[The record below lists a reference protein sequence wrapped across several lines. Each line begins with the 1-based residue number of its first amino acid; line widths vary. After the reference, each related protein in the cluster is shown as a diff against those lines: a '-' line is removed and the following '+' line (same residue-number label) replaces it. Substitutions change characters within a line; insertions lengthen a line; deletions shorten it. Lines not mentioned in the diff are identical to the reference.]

1 MPDESTLDPNDWDE
15 IQRVF
20 ERAIESCLSHTRDVR
35 DRPVWQPTPET
46 IKARF
51 REPLPRVG
59 QPLEELLARFE
70 ETVLPYGTGNVH
82 PRFWGWVHGSGNVAG
97 ALGEMLAGFMNCNA
111 GGRDHVATYVERQ
124 VIDWSKEIFG
134 FPATSSG
141 ILTTGTSMAT
151 LIALAVAR
159 DSRADAPVQKLGVAA
174 ASPLVAYASADAH
187 RSVIK
192 AFDLLGLG
200 TDALRLVP
208 VDGDCRL
215 QVNRMA
221 QMVTAD
227 RAHGYRPF
235 AVIATAG
242 SANTGAIDD
251 LDRVTEFCREND
263 LWLHVDGAFGGLAV
277 LTPEFRPQLAAIAQ
291 ADSVAFDFHKWLH
304 VPYDA
309 GCVLVRD
316 ASAHRSAFAARPS
329 YLAGHAEGLAAGDP
343 WYCDF
348 GPELSRGFR
357 ALKVWFS
364 LKAYGVERYGEL
376 ISRNCA
382 QARQLAALIESHAEL
397 ELLAKVA
404 LNIVCFRF
412 VATGLTDETL
422 DTLNTRI
429 VTEIQLGGTAVT
441 STARIGG
448 KMAIRAAITNHR
460 TTSDDLALL
469 VAAVLQRGR
478 AIAEDAAQSQ
488 ASGATRRA
496 A

>member
-1 MPDESTLDPNDWDE
+1 
-15 IQRVF
+15 
-20 ERAIESCLSHTRDVR
+20 
-35 DRPVWQPTPET
+35 
-46 IKARF
+46 
-51 REPLPRVG
+51 
-59 QPLEELLARFE
+59 
-70 ETVLPYGTGNVH
+70 
-82 PRFWGWVHGSGNVAG
+82 
-97 ALGEMLAGFMNCNA
+97 
-111 GGRDHVATYVERQ
+111 
-124 VIDWSKEIFG
+124 
-134 FPATSSG
+134 
-141 ILTTGTSMAT
+141 
-151 LIALAVAR
+151 
-159 DSRADAPVQKLGVAA
+159 
-174 ASPLVAYASADAH
+174 
-187 RSVIK
+187 
-192 AFDLLGLG
+192 
-200 TDALRLVP
+200 
-208 VDGDCRL
+208 L

-221 QMVTAD
+221 QKVTAD

-382 QARQLAALIESHAEL
+382 QARQLAAVIESHAEL

-412 VATGLTDETL
+412 VATGLTDEAL
-422 DTLNTRI
+422 DALNTQI
-429 VTEIQLGGTAVT
+429 VTELQLSGTAVT